1 MTLGNDPQ
9 PLTRRQARE
18 QARGQEPAQ
27 VPASSEATEPE
38 ATPIAADA
46 SAPAAPSAPAP
57 AASEPAAEPAASKTR
72 PAPPVHDEE
81 DFVHERTLSRRELRA
96 MLAAQSGIPAE
107 DDGVDDPA
115 VPLKPADRTE
125 TSARAEDAA
134 ESADD
139 ARPQLNPPIGHWSV
153 DRDVDEHVQMVDQH
167 AGSFDQLMSRGIG
180 SGGIPTTTNALILP
194 AIPQQ
199 GTVSGPLTSTGE
211 ILITGSIDLPR
222 SLGST
227 GQHPDHFDSAD
238 VDHMLDQLDEGVPT
252 SSVAPVSASKAV
264 STHTSTRGVMTPPK
278 KSSASVPMIL
288 SITAAVLA
296 VGVIALVFAG
306 YLFKI
311 F

>member
-9 PLTRRQARE
+9 PLTRRQLRE

-27 VPASSEATEPE
+27 
-38 ATPIAADA
+38 AADSTESVEIVESVE
-46 SAPAAPSAPAP
+46 SAESVEAVDEPARTHPAP
-57 AASEPAAEPAASKTR
+57 TA
-72 PAPPVHDEE
+72 HDEE
-81 DFVHERTLSRRELRA
+81 DFVRERTLSRRELRA

-107 DDGVDDPA
+107 DDGVDDP
-115 VPLKPADRTE
+115 VDPLGSADQ
-125 TSARAEDAA
+125 DATA
-134 ESADD
+134 GESADE
-139 ARPQLNPPIGHWSV
+139 ARTKLNPPIGHWSV
-153 DRDVDEHVQMVDQH
+153 DREVDEHVQMVERP
-167 AGSFDQLMSRGIG
+167 AGSFDQLMSRGVG
-180 SGGIPTTTNALILP
+180 AGGIPTTTNALILP

-199 GTVSGPLTSTGE
+199 GTASGPLTSTGE

-238 VDHMLDQLDEGVPT
+238 VDHMLDQLDEGVST